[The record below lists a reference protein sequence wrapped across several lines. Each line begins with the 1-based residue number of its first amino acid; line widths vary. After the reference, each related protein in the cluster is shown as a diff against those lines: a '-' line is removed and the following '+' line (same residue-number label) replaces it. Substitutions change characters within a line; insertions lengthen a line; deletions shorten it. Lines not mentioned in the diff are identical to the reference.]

1 MVALHPSARTHGRVT
16 GLKATCLW
24 QAGTNVLAIFT
35 IPFLLKLYLAT
46 NTDIRI
52 SPVPMLIKLMVTILL
67 PLAVGKALRQIEPLA
82 AFRLRNKK
90 WFGIASSTFL
100 VLVPLMKVSSASE
113 QISEMPL
120 GNIFLVI
127 LVACVLHV
135 VYLAMNTAGTVPL
148 SLGVAE
154 RKAVIILTS
163 QKTLP
168 VAVTVIS
175 FLPETAA
182 SAAGDGEGWQ
192 LGIIVIP
199 CIVCHLMQLLID
211 ALFVNK
217 WATMTAEGGPLG
229 LGTVPADAGAKTS
242 AP

>member
-1 MVALHPSARTHGRVT
+1 M
-16 GLKATCLW
+16 
-24 QAGTNVLAIFT
+24 LAIFT

-135 VYLAMNTAGTVPL
+135 VYG
-148 SLGVAE
+148 SL
-154 RKAVIILTS
+154 L
-163 QKTLP
+163 
-168 VAVTVIS
+168 
-175 FLPETAA
+175 
-182 SAAGDGEGWQ
+182 
-192 LGIIVIP
+192 
-199 CIVCHLMQLLID
+199 
-211 ALFVNK
+211 
-217 WATMTAEGGPLG
+217 
-229 LGTVPADAGAKTS
+229 
-242 AP
+242 